1 MKTTDPRE
9 QVRGLTL
16 FFKTFMLPD
25 SAPTTTDSPQPVVA
39 LVSRHF
45 WEVLVVLAAFAT
57 LAVRL
62 WALTSRYAVNVF
74 FMDQWDFHDATV
86 FQRHSLWEMFRW
98 QHGPHR
104 MGLGALL
111 AYLVEPH
118 FAWSSR
124 ADSFLAAILVIAA
137 AGCALEL
144 KRRLFGPLTVFDVCI
159 PLIFLTPLQFEAV
172 FVMANLAQ
180 GPIPLLLVLIYCLS
194 WTLSSLAL
202 RYSLIVFINFVAIH
216 TGYCFF
222 LGVITPVAL
231 AADYWLNRK
240 EQPSRFIPSLVAL
253 LLSLASLA
261 IFFYHYRYTTAVDCV
276 PNLLSDPLS
285 NVKFL
290 MLLFANL
297 FGAKGTG
304 FFPTLAGALT
314 FAAVLTALFVSAL
327 DLARLKGPQSQRS
340 WTTAILLSFGL
351 LFSINATYA
360 RSCLGPQ
367 LAQVSRYVIWMDLSL
382 FGLYLFL
389 LTVPKSGMRTG
400 ILTLLTAALLGTIPI
415 RREDRSVMQFVST
428 AKRNWKSC
436 YLQIEDIRRCNH
448 AVGYGVN
455 PTVTPE
461 FKAKLEF
468 LKQTKQNLYSG
479 E

>member
-1 MKTTDPRE
+1 M
-9 QVRGLTL
+9 
-16 FFKTFMLPD
+16 
-25 SAPTTTDSPQPVVA
+25 
-39 LVSRHF
+39 
-45 WEVLVVLAAFAT
+45 LAAFAA
-57 LAVRL
+57 LALRF
-62 WALTSRYAVNVF
+62 WALISRYAVNVF
-74 FMDQWDFHDATV
+74 FMDQWDFHDAML
-86 FQRHSLWEMFRW
+86 FQQHSLWEMFRW

-124 ADSFLAAILVIAA
+124 ADSFLAGILIIAA
-137 AGCALEL
+137 AACALEL

-180 GPIPLLLVLIYCLS
+180 GPLPLLLVLFYCLA
-194 WTLSSLAL
+194 WTLSPLVL
-202 RYSLIVFINFVAIH
+202 RYSLVVVINFVAIH

-222 LGVITPVAL
+222 LGFMTPLAL
-231 AADYWLNRK
+231 LADYWLHRNEK
-240 EQPSRFIPSLVAL
+240 PSRFIPFFLAL
-253 LLSLASLA
+253 LLSLGSLA
-261 IFFYHYRYTTAVDCV
+261 IFFYHYRYTTAVDCT
-276 PNLLSDPLS
+276 PNLFSAPIS
-285 NVKFL
+285 NVQFL
-290 MLLFANL
+290 LLLFANL

-304 FFPTLAGALT
+304 FFPMVVGALT
-314 FAAVLTALFVSAL
+314 FAAMLTGLIVSAL
-327 DLARLKGPQSQRS
+327 DIAGTEGARRQRS
-340 WTTAILLSFGL
+340 WTAAILLSFGL
-351 LFSINATYA
+351 LFSVNAVYA
-360 RSCLGPQ
+360 RACLGPQ

-389 LTVPKSGMRTG
+389 LTVPKSAMRTG
-400 ILTLLTAALLGTIPI
+400 ILVLLTAALLGTIPI
-415 RREDRSVMQFVST
+415 RREDNSVMQFVAA

-448 AVGYGVN
+448 AVGYGVS

-461 FKAKLEF
+461 LKSKLDF

>member
-1 MKTTDPRE
+1 
-9 QVRGLTL
+9 
-16 FFKTFMLPD
+16 
-25 SAPTTTDSPQPVVA
+25 
-39 LVSRHF
+39 
-45 WEVLVVLAAFAT
+45 
-57 LAVRL
+57 
-62 WALTSRYAVNVF
+62 
-74 FMDQWDFHDATV
+74 
-86 FQRHSLWEMFRW
+86 
-98 QHGPHR
+98 

-118 FAWSSR
+118 FAWNSR
-124 ADSFLAAILVIAA
+124 ADSFLAGILIITAA
-137 AGCALEL
+137 ACALEL
-144 KRRLFGPLTVFDVCI
+144 KRRLFGPLTIFDVCI

-180 GPIPLLLVLIYCLS
+180 GPIPLLLVLGYCLA
-194 WTLSSLAL
+194 WTLAPLAL
-202 RYSLIVFINFVAIH
+202 RYSLIVFVNFVTIH
-216 TGYCFF
+216 TGYGFF
-222 LGVITPVAL
+222 LGLITPAAL

-240 EQPSRFIPSLVAL
+240 AKPSRLIPFLLAL

-290 MLLFANL
+290 LLLFANL

-304 FFPTLAGALT
+304 FFPILVGALT
-314 FAAVLTALFVSAL
+314 FAAMLTGLIVSAM
-327 DLARLKGPQSQRS
+327 DFASREGVQRQRN
-340 WTTAILLSFGL
+340 WTAAILLSFGL
-351 LFSINATYA
+351 LFSVNAAYA

-389 LTVPKSGMRTG
+389 LTVPKSGIRTG
-400 ILTLLTAALLGTIPI
+400 ILAVLMAALLGTIPI
-415 RREDRSVMQFVST
+415 RKEDYSVMQFVSA

-461 FKAKLEF
+461 FKSKLDF